1 MSFTAHHRHECSSQV
16 VIGARHRG
24 TCAWYGTAATAAM
37 ATAPA
42 AMWTTANTKRQRLK
56 EPSPG

>member
-16 VIGARHRG
+16 VVGARHRG
-24 TCAWYGTAATAAM
+24 TCAWYGAAATAATA
-37 ATAPA
+37 T
-42 AMWTTANTKRQRLK
+42 MWTTPNTKRQRLK

>member
-1 MSFTAHHRHECSSQV
+1 MSFDVHHRHEFSAQV

-24 TCAWYGTAATAAM
+24 TCTWYGTAAM
-37 ATAPA
+37 S
-42 AMWTTANTKRQRLK
+42 TTPNTKRQRLK